1 MNQEKIGK
9 FIAQERKHK
18 KLTQKELADKLRL
31 SEKTISKWECG
42 KGLPE
47 VSLMQPLCKEL
58 NISVN
63 DLLNGEK
70 DTKEEQA
77 IIDYVNYE
85 KKKSKKKIIILTTI
99 SILLITFILLTTIYF
114 FNNYGKITAYE
125 LSGSTENFSLTGALF
140 IKSNQ
145 NNILNT
151 GKLTIN
157 NEEIKDEDIKAISLS
172 YKDNIIYANY
182 GKNLLSKYGTL
193 IQESDG
199 YNEYFSEEKINNI
212 EDWTLTIEYVLNEE
226 TKQDVIDITTN
237 ELLKNDEI
245 ISLKDQPISE
255 DTSNSVNRK
264 EEIDKRE
271 KEEQEHIIS
280 VITKEGY
287 SHWQRRFYIRRINK
301 KEDFDIDTLSYTLR
315 YSYYEDEKN
324 NISMSED
331 FYDEKNTIF
340 HGGNFMS
347 GSGVKNGKNYNFK
360 YDFETGELKIYD
372 YPTNQNTDEVTGI
385 IDEEEVWMY
394 VNTFLKEYNKLQ
406 KLIYS

>member
-9 FIAQERKHK
+9 FIAKERKHK

-85 KKKSKKKIIILTTI
+85 KKKSKKKIIIITTI

-145 NNILNT
+145 NNVLNT

-182 GKNLLSKYGTL
+182 GKDLLSKYGTL

-271 KEEQEHIIS
+271 KEKQEHIIS
-280 VITKEGY
+280 VITKEDY
-287 SHWQRRFYIRRINK
+287 SHWQRRFYIRKINK
-301 KEDFDIDTLSYTLR
+301 KEDFDIDILSYTLR

-324 NISMSED
+324 SISMSKD

-340 HGGNFMS
+340 HGSNFIS
-347 GSGVKNGKNYNFK
+347 GSGVKNGKNYNFN

-372 YPTNQNTDEVTGI
+372 YSTNKNYDEVTGI

-394 VNTFLKEYNKLQ
+394 VNAFLKEFNKLQ
-406 KLIYS
+406 ELIYS

>member
-9 FIAQERKHK
+9 FIAKERKHK

-70 DTKEEQA
+70 DTNKEQA

-85 KKKSKKKIIILTTI
+85 KKKSKKKIIIITTI
-99 SILLITFILLTTIYF
+99 SMLLITFILLTTIYF

-145 NNILNT
+145 NNVLNT

-255 DTSNSVNRK
+255 DTSNLTETFK
-264 EEIDKRE
+264 FEIL
-271 KEEQEHIIS
+271 IFFIP
-280 VITKEGY
+280 
-287 SHWQRRFYIRRINK
+287 
-301 KEDFDIDTLSYTLR
+301 
-315 YSYYEDEKN
+315 
-324 NISMSED
+324 
-331 FYDEKNTIF
+331 TI
-340 HGGNFMS
+340 
-347 GSGVKNGKNYNFK
+347 
-360 YDFETGELKIYD
+360 L
-372 YPTNQNTDEVTGI
+372 GI
-385 IDEEEVWMY
+385 
-394 VNTFLKEYNKLQ
+394 
-406 KLIYS
+406 

>member
-9 FIAQERKHK
+9 FIAKERKNN

-85 KKKSKKKIIILTTI
+85 KKKSKKKIIIITTI

-172 YKDNIIYANY
+172 YKDNIIYTNY
-182 GKNLLSKYGTL
+182 GKDLLSKYGTL

-287 SHWQRRFYIRRINK
+287 YKHQYQYYK
-301 KEDFDIDTLSYTLR
+301 KEVSKKENYYLDTLTYSIR
-315 YSYYEDEKN
+315 YRCVENEENYIE
-324 NISMSED
+324 MSKD
-331 FYDEKNTIF
+331 FYDEKITII

-347 GSGVKNGKNYNFK
+347 GSGVKNGKNYDFK
-360 YDFETGELKIYD
+360 YDFDNGELKIYD
-372 YPTNQNTDEVTGI
+372 YSTNKNYDEVTGI
-385 IDEEEVWMY
+385 IDEEEVWFY
-394 VNTFLKEYNKLQ
+394 VNTFLKEFNKLQ
-406 KLIYS
+406 ELIYS

>member
-70 DTKEEQA
+70 DTNKEQA

-85 KKKSKKKIIILTTI
+85 KKKSKKKIIIITTI
-99 SILLITFILLTTIYF
+99 SMLLITFILLTTIYF

-182 GKNLLSKYGTL
+182 GKDLLSKYGTL

-264 EEIDKRE
+264 EEIDKRK
-271 KEEQEHIIS
+271 KEELELYRKKLPTAGYT
-280 VITKEGY
+280 TKDK
-287 SHWQRRFYIRRINK
+287 RFYRKSISKN
-301 KEDFDIDTLSYTLR
+301 E
-315 YSYYEDEKN
+315 YYEVDIEHENVRYFYKEN
-324 NISMSED
+324 ENTEISLGDSLHSKD
-331 FYDEKNTIF
+331 TIVT
-340 HGGNFMS
+340 NDSIS
-347 GSGVKNGKNYNFK
+347 GSGLKEGERYSFVYKVEKGTIDLFRYN
-360 YDFETGELKIYD
+360 E
-372 YPTNQNTDEVTGI
+372 NNEVEENITF
-385 IDEEEVWMY
+385 IDEGEIRP
-394 VNTFLKEYNKLQ
+394 FIKHFQKEYSNLQ
-406 KLIYS
+406 ELIYG